1 MLDPTGVIVADVCSG
16 VNLSGDL
23 FRGISDAKSVSVVQ
37 SFKKIARSANVKDI
51 LLSEQKQQAL
61 MTKDPESATL
71 GRQEYQTGQETAPP
85 QQERSYPP
93 AVIGWM
99 RFDIAG
105 WDASSGDRDLVL
117 GNLKFHCDYTFL
129 QRRIQFPSPDNSLA
143 K

>member
-37 SFKKIARSANVKDI
+37 SLKKIARSANVKDI

-71 GRQEYQTGQETAPP
+71 GRQEYQTG
-85 QQERSYPP
+85 
-93 AVIGWM
+93 
-99 RFDIAG
+99 
-105 WDASSGDRDLVL
+105 
-117 GNLKFHCDYTFL
+117 
-129 QRRIQFPSPDNSLA
+129 
-143 K
+143 

>member
-71 GRQEYQTGQETAPP
+71 SRQEYQTGQETSPP

-129 QRRIQFPSPDNSLA
+129 
-143 K
+143 